1 MKIISFADGECKEA
15 QLFSAAFSIEHLRN
29 PIISVVGAGGKTT
42 LIKTLADEYKRAG
55 RKAFVTT
62 TTHMRRPEDAPLVS
76 HYAPKKMQ
84 NLLNSEKIVWV
95 AREATDGKIKSPTDR
110 LLRSMFEYRIPIAI
124 EADGSRGLPC
134 KAPAEHEPVILEQTD
149 IVVGVLGMDAI
160 GKTISEV
167 CHRPEQ
173 VMQLLHKKA
182 DNKITWQDMV
192 TLAMSDE
199 GLRKGV
205 APYMRY
211 ILFFNKTMERQQK
224 RTAAMMARA
233 LADLGQ
239 QEVYFGVM
247 DK

>member
-1 MKIISFADGECKEA
+1 MKIISFADGECQESRLLTEA
-15 QLFSAAFSIEHLRN
+15 FTIRNVRN
-29 PIISVVGAGGKTT
+29 PVISVVGAGGKTT
-42 LIKTLADEYKRAG
+42 LIMTLADEYKRAG

-62 TTHMRRPEDAPLVS
+62 TTHMRRPESAPLVS
-76 HYAPKKMQ
+76 HYAPKKIQ
-84 NLLNSEKIVWV
+84 NLLDQEKVVWV

-110 LLRSMFEYRIPIAI
+110 LLMSMFEYRIPIVI
-124 EADGSRGLPC
+124 EADGSKGLPC

-149 IVVGVLGMDAI
+149 IVIGVLGMDAI

-173 VMQLLHKKA
+173 VMRLLHRKA
-182 DNKITWQDMV
+182 DNKLTWQDII

-205 APYMRY
+205 APHMRY
-211 ILFFNKTMERQQK
+211 ILFFNKTVERQQK